1 MGYRN
6 FHQGNG
12 EKTLKNVE
20 RGLFAIKN
28 FLFDLALMVFS

>member
-1 MGYRN
+1 MQVGYRN

-20 RGLFAIKN
+20 RGLFAAQN
-28 FLFDLALMVFS
+28 LFLI